1 MRRYLPST
9 LFGRLAAL
17 LFAAVLASHV
27 LALTLLFELR
37 PPPPPHV
44 RRQAVSEPD
53 QAVAPPEPPAH
64 HQRPLLHPG
73 LLLDIGVRL
82 GVLML
87 AAWVGARWLSAPIRQ
102 LAHAAQELGK
112 NIDRAPLPET
122 GTAECR
128 EATRVFNQMQQRIR
142 RQIAEREHFVAAV
155 SHDLRTPLT
164 RLRLRVESAQ
174 DATLREGLCRDV
186 AEMEALVGATLDYLS
201 GTAAPEPLV
210 LVDMEALVDSLLDD
224 ELDCGH
230 RVTLSG
236 QARVLSG
243 QPRALRRCLDNLVG
257 NAIRYGSEAHIEL
270 SDAPRALTITVRD
283 RGPGLPAEELD
294 KVMEPFYRVEA
305 SRHRDHGGVGLGL
318 AIARDIARKH
328 GGSLSLSNLPQ
339 GGLLACLTLPRQP

>member
-37 PPPPPHV
+37 PPPHAGP
-44 RRQAVSEPD
+44 RAVAGPG
-53 QAVAPPEPPAH
+53 VTAPPEPHAH
-64 HQRPLLHPG
+64 HERPLLHPG

-102 LAHAAQELGK
+102 LAHAAQELGE

-142 RQIAEREHFVAAV
+142 QQIAEREHFVAAV

-164 RLRLRVESAQ
+164 RLRLRAESVQ
-174 DATLREGLCRDV
+174 EATLREGWCRDV

-201 GTAAPEPLV
+201 GTAAPEPFV
-210 LVDMEALVDSLLDD
+210 VVDMEALVNSLLDD

-230 RVTLSG
+230 RVSLSG
-236 QARVLSG
+236 QARPLSG

-257 NAIRYGSEAHIEL
+257 NAIRYGSEARIEL

-318 AIARDIARKH
+318 AIARDVARKH
-328 GGSLSLSNLPQ
+328 GGHLSLSNLPQ
-339 GGLLACLTLPRQP
+339 GGLLARLTLPRQP

>member
-1 MRRYLPST
+1 MKRYLPST

-37 PPPPPHV
+37 PPPHYV
-44 RRQAVSEPD
+44 QAPT
-53 QAVAPPEPPAH
+53 VAGAGRLTPPEPPAH
-64 HQRPLLHPG
+64 GPRPVLHPG

-142 RQIAEREHFVAAV
+142 QQIAEREHFVAAV

-164 RLRLRVESAQ
+164 RLRLRAESAR
-174 DATLREGLCRDV
+174 DAVLRAGLCRDV
-186 AEMEALVGATLDYLS
+186 SEMEALVGATLDHLS

-210 LVDMEALVDSLLDD
+210 LVDMQALVDSLLDD

-230 RVTLSG
+230 RVSLSG
-236 QARVLSG
+236 QARPLSG

-257 NAIRYGSEAHIEL
+257 NAIRYGAEAQVEL
-270 SDAPRALTITVRD
+270 RDSPQALTITVCD
-283 RGPGLPAEELD
+283 RGPGLPPEELD
-294 KVMEPFYRVEA
+294 KVMQPFYRVEA
-305 SRHRDHGGVGLGL
+305 SRHRDSGGVGLGL
-318 AIARDIARKH
+318 AIARDIARRH
-328 GGSLSLSNLPQ
+328 GGSLSLSNRPQ
-339 GGLLACLTLPRQP
+339 GGLQACLTLPRQP